1 MESYNTNYI
10 VKIVGGDSEGRKPG
24 MLLFM
29 GSQRVGHE
37 VTEQQQNKARGE
49 CGTKIHPVS
58 LHELEFLG
66 AS

>member
-37 VTEQQQNKARGE
+37 VTEQQQQHILSQETKRNK
-49 CGTKIHPVS
+49 
-58 LHELEFLG
+58 LL
-66 AS
+66 

>member
-10 VKIVGGDSEGRKPG
+10 VKIVDGDSEG
-24 MLLFM
+24 MLLFIR
-29 GSQRVGHE
+29 SQRVGHE
-37 VTEQQQNKARGE
+37 VTEQQQNKAGGE
-49 CGTKIHPVS
+49 YGTKIHPVS